1 MGGYGRAKKINQQVI
16 RKDEVYKTSLK
27 ASQIPYWQIHANRPT
42 SPRFESRWAKHC
54 EVGHPWSIAIDHR
67 ERSCHLCSSACLCPT
82 AVFEGWQRP
91 GSKKGLCLISCAG
104 RRRSCCDGGQRC
116 YQHHA
121 LLWSYAGWTFE
132 DCNWSLCKDKP
143 KGSGNLI
150 SHHWQWLK
158 WMEPNTALKASGV
171 SLMAPLEALSAI
183 AGAGEGTAV
192 ARVIERLLA
201 GLRRG
206 VRCIPESLQN
216 HEITNS
222 NLLASIQVLYPIL
235 SPKSLFI
242 DVYRFIS
249 VNLFQEVQPSR
260 SLTLLLAAKCRDHRS
275 KIRNSTCATLAAI
288 ARGGGKELLGSLG
301 LSAEAESEVLT
312 SVPWLPMVT
321 PMLPQLFQEDLC
333 FWMWN
338 RSWICL
344 DLL

>member
-16 RKDEVYKTSLK
+16 GKDEVYKTSLK

-67 ERSCHLCSSACLCPT
+67 ERSCHLRSSACLCPT

-121 LLWSYAGWTFE
+121 LLWSYAGWTFA
-132 DCNWSLCKDKP
+132 DCNWSLCRLKDTP

-150 SHHWQWLK
+150 SHHWQWSK
-158 WMEPNTALKASGV
+158 WIEPNTALKASGV

-201 GLRRG
+201 GLR
-206 VRCIPESLQN
+206 P

-222 NLLASIQVLYPIL
+222 NLLVSIQVLYPIL

-249 VNLFQEVQPSR
+249 VNLFQEVQPSTSLNTFACSKVQGSSIKDSQQHLRDLSSHSSWRGKGTLRFLRLVCWSRVRGPYFSTLVTHGYPNVTPIVSGR
-260 SLTLLLAAKCRDHRS
+260 SLLL
-275 KIRNSTCATLAAI
+275 NVEQ
-288 ARGGGKELLGSLG
+288 ELDMLGF
-301 LSAEAESEVLT
+301 V
-312 SVPWLPMVT
+312 VN
-321 PMLPQLFQEDLC
+321 F
-333 FWMWN
+333 
-338 RSWICL
+338 
-344 DLL
+344 LLM